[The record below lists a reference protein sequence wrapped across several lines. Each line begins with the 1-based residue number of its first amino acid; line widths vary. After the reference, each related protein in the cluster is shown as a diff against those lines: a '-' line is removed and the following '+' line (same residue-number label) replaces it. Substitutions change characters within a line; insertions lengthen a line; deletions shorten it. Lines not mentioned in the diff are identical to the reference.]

1 MLTLSPRLMACARL
15 VSGAG
20 CCCDV
25 GTDHACLPVYLLQRG
40 ICTSVIASD
49 IGEGPLQSARQ
60 TAARWGVS
68 EGIRIIR
75 SDGLQ
80 QIPKEGVTDVVIAG
94 MGAETICDILEHG
107 DWLRRGTNLILQ
119 SMTRTPLLRR
129 WLSAHGFALYR
140 EIPVQEEQ
148 RLYTVLQA
156 GYTGFSHGLEP
167 GKVDHCVNVMGGK
180 DLLHARQ
187 IQHIRPVKGDGLAG
201 DLLDAVDA
209 FFLGIEQIVHD
220 DDFIAAFQQL
230 HAAVAADKAGTAG
243 Y

>member
-25 GTDHACLPVYLLQRG
+25 GTDHAYLPVYLLQRG

-119 SMTRTPLLRR
+119 PMTRTPLLRR

-156 GYTGFSHGLEP
+156 GYTGEVRALSPLEEMIGRLDDTDPLARAYALRQAETLRKKAAGLNRA
-167 GKVDHCVNVMGGK
+167 GKP
-180 DLLHARQ
+180 AEQ
-187 IQHIRPVKGDGLAG
+187 EEALAAE
-201 DLLDAVDA
+201 LTAWA
-209 FFLGIEQIVHD
+209 ERKEQTY
-220 DDFIAAFQQL
+220 
-230 HAAVAADKAGTAG
+230 AG
-243 Y
+243 

>member
-1 MLTLSPRLMACARL
+1 MYPVYGGGGGEYQLFAAVFAHSLQQQQ
-15 VSGAG
+15 GAG
-20 CCCDV
+20 QV
-25 GTDHACLPVYLLQRG
+25 V
-40 ICTSVIASD
+40 
-49 IGEGPLQSARQ
+49 
-60 TAARWGVS
+60 
-68 EGIRIIR
+68 
-75 SDGLQ
+75 
-80 QIPKEGVTDVVIAG
+80 VVI
-94 MGAETICDILEHG
+94 
-107 DWLRRGTNLILQ
+107 LQ
-119 SMTRTPLLRR
+119 GL
-129 WLSAHGFALYR
+129 GN
-140 EIPVQEEQ
+140 
-148 RLYTVLQA
+148 
-156 GYTGFSHGLEP
+156 GFSHGLEP